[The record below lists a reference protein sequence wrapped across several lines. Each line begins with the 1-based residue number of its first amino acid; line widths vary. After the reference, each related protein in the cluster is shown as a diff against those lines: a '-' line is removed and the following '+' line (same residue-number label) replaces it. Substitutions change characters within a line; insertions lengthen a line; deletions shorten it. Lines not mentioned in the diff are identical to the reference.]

1 MPQKANIERL
11 ISKPGQMRPSARDS
25 NSSRR
30 ENSEKKSTAALQMV
44 LADQRLWKHIQK
56 NSRLKSETTGQ
67 LAQNS
72 SARKTQNDGG
82 NRS

>member
-1 MPQKANIERL
+1 
-11 ISKPGQMRPSARDS
+11 MRPSARDS

-72 SARKTQNDGG
+72 SARKTQIENEEEEEEGYTVWTKTDLLLY
-82 NRS
+82 